1 MAFKKEVAMKAVAS
15 KRKLQE
21 EKPDDVWNPK
31 KQKWAKPASQIGYKA
46 FTVYTGNVYKHER

>member
-1 MAFKKEVAMKAVAS
+1 MKAVAS

-31 KQKWAKPASQIGYKA
+31 KQKWTKPASQIGYKA
-46 FTVYTGNVYKHER
+46 FTVYMGNVYRHER